1 VERASQVNRSGRA
14 KHGSAKRGSAALRR
28 VLAGVSAVVVIGA
41 GLVVAGPVTA
51 GAVTT
56 NLVANPGFEN
66 GLSDWT
72 CSSASGTVVSSP
84 VHSGASALQDTPTGQ
99 DDAQCTQ
106 TISVQPN
113 SQYTLS
119 AYVQGSYVYLGATG
133 TGLASAP
140 STWTA
145 SSPSYSQLS
154 VGFTTGATTT
164 SVTVYLHGWYGQP
177 VYYADDVSLTGPA
190 GNSPPP
196 TTAPPTTAP
205 PTTAPPTTAPPT
217 TAPPTTAPPTTA
229 PPTTAPPTTAP
240 PTTAPPTTTP
250 PGGATCP
257 TKPEP
262 TGKVLQGYW
271 ENWDGALNGVHPG
284 LGWIP
289 ITDSRIAANGYNV
302 INAAFPVILSDG
314 TVEWQNGMDTN
325 VQVATPAE
333 MCQAKAA
340 GETILMSIGGAS
352 AGIDLSSSAVADQ
365 VVATLVPILKE
376 YNFDGID
383 IDIETGLTGSGNI
396 NTLSTSQA
404 NLERIIDGVMS
415 QMPAGFGLTM
425 APETAYVTGGSITY
439 GSIWGAYLPIIKK
452 YADNGQLW
460 WLNMQYY
467 NGNMY
472 GCSGDSYDAGTVQGF
487 TAQTTCLNNGLV
499 VQGTTIKVP
508 YDKQV
513 PGLPA
518 QSGAGG
524 GYMTPS
530 LVSQSWNAFGGA
542 LKGLMTWSIN
552 WDGSLGWT
560 FGDNVKSLQGR

>member
-1 VERASQVNRSGRA
+1 MFRRRPRTPRLSGDVRPGSDPGRA
-14 KHGSAKRGSAALRR
+14 EHGPSVPMRF
-28 VLAGVSAVVVIGA
+28 LAGVSAAAVIAA
-41 GLVVAGPVTA
+41 GIAVAGSVTA
-51 GAVTT
+51 GAATTT
-56 NLVANPGFEN
+56 NLVANPGFES
-66 GLSDWT
+66 GLSGWT
-72 CSSASGTVVSSP
+72 CSAGSGAVVSSP
-84 VHSGASALQDTPTGQ
+84 VHSGASALLASPTGQ
-99 DDAQCTQ
+99 DTAQCAQ
-106 TISVQPN
+106 TVSVQPN
-113 SQYTLS
+113 ATYTLS

-133 TGLASAP
+133 TGLTSAP
-140 STWTA
+140 STWTPNSA
-145 SSPSYSQLS
+145 SYSQLS

-177 VYYADDVSLTGPA
+177 AYYADDVSLTGP
-190 GNSPPP
+190 GGSSP
-196 TTAPPTTAP
+196 
-205 PTTAPPTTAPPT
+205 PPTTAPPT

-250 PGGATCP
+250 PSTTPPPGDTCP
-257 TKPEP
+257 VKPRP
-262 TGKVLQGYW
+262 AGKVLQGYW

-289 ITDSRIAANGYNV
+289 VTDSRIAAHGYNV

-314 TVEWQNGMDTN
+314 TVEWQDGMDTN
-325 VQVATPAE
+325 VKVATPAE

-340 GETILMSIGGAS
+340 GATILMSIGGAA
-352 AGIDLSSSAVADQ
+352 AGIDLSSSTVADKF
-365 VVATLVPILKE
+365 VATIVPILKK

-383 IDIETGLTGSGNI
+383 IDIETGLTGSGSI
-396 NTLSTSQA
+396 TTLSASQA
-404 NLERIIDGVMS
+404 NLERIIDGVLA

-425 APETAYVTGGSITY
+425 APETAYVTGGSVSY

-467 NGNMY
+467 NGSMY
-472 GCSGDSYDAGTVQGF
+472 GCSGDSYQAGTVQGF
-487 TAQTTCLNNGLV
+487 SAQTTCLNNGLTI
-499 VQGTTIKVP
+499 QGTTVKVP

-518 QSGAGG
+518 QPGAGG
-524 GYMTPS
+524 GYMAPS
-530 LVSQSWNAFGGA
+530 LVSQSWNAFGGS
-542 LKGLMTWSIN
+542 LKGLMTWSLN